1 MYNIVLRDYDGL
13 DIVSTYLTNEE
24 AQKQLDKLVEIHN
37 KYSDCIDEC
46 IYDFIVDKFS
56 VYFSDIPELTIEISE
71 SLDFKID
78 ENEFEKFKKDK
89 ISKDIEAEKQ
99 REEYR
104 QKLHWVLGFW
114 HHLKEKGFSKD
125 CFDWYDED
133 LDKASCERNVDSV
146 VYFREWFTKN
156 EDRLIANKEFLNGGK
171 KCIKLKN

>member
-1 MYNIVLRDYDGL
+1 MYNIVLRDHDGV
-13 DIVSTYLTNEE
+13 DIISTYLTNEE
-24 AQKQLDKLVEIHN
+24 AQSQLDNLVEIHN
-37 KYSDCIDEC
+37 KYSDCIDGW
-46 IYDFIVDKFS
+46 IYNFIYYKFN
-56 VYFSDIPELTIEISE
+56 VYFSNIPELTIEISE

-89 ISKDIEAEKQ
+89 ILKDIETDKQ

-104 QKLHWVLGFW
+104 QKLHWVTGFW

-125 CFDWYDED
+125 CFDWYDEE

-156 EDRLIANKEFLNGGK
+156 EDRLIVNKKFLNGGK
-171 KCIKLKN
+171 NV

>member
-24 AQKQLDKLVEIHN
+24 AQKQLDNLVEIHN
-37 KYSDCIDEC
+37 KYSDCSDKYMC
-46 IYDFIVDKFS
+46 DFIINKFS
-56 VYFSDIPELTIEISE
+56 VYLSDIPELTIEISE

-78 ENEFEKFKKDK
+78 ENEFEKFKKDEILK
-89 ISKDIEAEKQ
+89 GIEAEKQ

-104 QKLHWVLGFW
+104 QKHHWTSGFW

-125 CFDWYDED
+125 CFDWYDEE

-146 VYFREWFTKN
+146 VYFRDWFAKN
-156 EDRLIANKEFLNGGK
+156 EDRLIINKKFLNGGK
-171 KCIKLKN
+171 NV